1 MPPSPSTRPHG
12 SEPPIR
18 DRGDACPGALRLH
31 SAADGHLA
39 RVRLPAGDLTV
50 RQAKALADA
59 ADRLGDGHLSLTSR
73 GNAELRGLPDDCGGR
88 LAALLRDAGLLPSE
102 RHERI
107 RNILASPL
115 AGLDRHT
122 PSDVRLWARELDG
135 LLCTSESA
143 TALSGRFLFVLD
155 DGRGDVAALGG
166 DVSLVAEPAGT
177 EAPADHGDRS
187 GTGQPA
193 RPGGSAL
200 LRVGDD
206 PAALRIAGPDAP
218 RAALTAAEAFLSA
231 AEASG
236 AWRVRELP
244 AGHGLTARA
253 VAERLRGAGVE
264 CVLVAGATDVV
275 GAADVAAAAQVAGAE
290 AGAGTEAAPRTEAE
304 AGTETEAGTEA
315 APSTEAAP
323 GTKAVAEAPAANEA
337 SAPSSP
343 PYSASALTASA
354 PYAAP
359 APYPTPTPYADSSA
373 PGIIEGGDGAHALSV
388 LAPLGRLSVAQ
399 WRLLVAVAAADGDG
413 VLRLTP
419 WRGIVIPGLSAD
431 AAAARLRELAAA
443 GMITEPDSPWHR
455 IGACTG
461 RPGCAKSLTDVRAD
475 ATAAV
480 TAGSPVPAPV
490 SVSVSDPD
498 TCPDPVHLPGKPE
511 RGPGTEPEPGPK
523 PEPGLEPGPDN
534 SAPLHH
540 LPVYWS
546 GCERRCGHPH
556 GAWVDVLATADGYRV
571 SVVRPKTPP
580 APAAP
585 PGAPCPTS

>member
-1 MPPSPSTRPHG
+1 MPPSPSIRPHG

-50 RQAKALADA
+50 RQAEALADA

-73 GNAELRGLPDDCGGR
+73 GNAELRGLPDDCGSR

-122 PSDVRLWARELDG
+122 PSDVRWWARELDG

-166 DVSLVAEPAGT
+166 DVSLVAEPAGGGGPAEPGGQPETRASAKPGDQPGT
-177 EAPADHGDRS
+177 EVSAKPGDQPGTEVSAEPGDRF
-187 GTGQPA
+187 GAGRPA
-193 RPGGSAL
+193 RPGCSAL

-218 RAALTAAEAFLSA
+218 RAALITAEAFLSA
-231 AEASG
+231 AETSGTG

-244 AGHGLTARA
+244 AGHGLTARG
-253 VAERLRGAGVE
+253 VAERLRGAGVGFE
-264 CVLVAGATDVV
+264 FVAGATD
-275 GAADVAAAAQVAGAE
+275 
-290 AGAGTEAAPRTEAE
+290 
-304 AGTETEAGTEA
+304 
-315 APSTEAAP
+315 
-323 GTKAVAEAPAANEA
+323 
-337 SAPSSP
+337 
-343 PYSASALTASA
+343 
-354 PYAAP
+354 AAP
-359 APYPTPTPYADSSA
+359 APGPPPTPYADSSA
-373 PGIIEGGDGAHALSV
+373 PGVIEGRDGARALSV
-388 LAPLGRLSVAQ
+388 LAPLGRVSVAQ
-399 WRLLVAVAAADGDG
+399 WRLLAGVAAADGDG
-413 VLRLTP
+413 TFRLTP
-419 WRGIVIPGLSAD
+419 WRGIVIPGLAGD

-443 GMITEPDSPWHR
+443 GLITDPDSPWYR

-461 RPGCAKSLTDVRAD
+461 RPGCAKSRTDVRAD

-480 TAGSPVPAPV
+480 TAGTPVPVSVSVPVSAPV
-490 SVSVSDPD
+490 SVSGPDICSDAVPG
-498 TCPDPVHLPGKPE
+498 LPGEP
-511 RGPGTEPEPGPK
+511 GPGPRQGPRPEPKPGPGPGPGPGPK
-523 PEPGLEPGPDN
+523 PGQEPGPEPGQGTGPGPETA
-534 SAPLHH
+534 APRHH

-580 APAAP
+580 TPAAP
-585 PGAPCPTS
+585 PAAPCSTS

>member
-50 RQAKALADA
+50 RQAEALADA

-275 GAADVAAAAQVAGAE
+275 GAADVAAAAQVAGA
-290 AGAGTEAAPRTEAE
+290 
-304 AGTETEAGTEA
+304 GTEA
-315 APSTEAAP
+315 APS
-323 GTKAVAEAPAANEA
+323 TKAVAEAPAANEA
-337 SAPSSP
+337 S
-343 PYSASALTASA
+343 
-354 PYAAP
+354 
-359 APYPTPTPYADSSA
+359 TPTPYADSSA

-443 GMITEPDSPWHR
+443 GLITEPDSPWHR

-480 TAGSPVPAPV
+480 TAGSPVPTPVSV

-523 PEPGLEPGPDN
+523 PNPEPGPGPKPQPGLEPGPDN

>member
-1 MPPSPSTRPHG
+1 MLAAMPPSPSTRPHG

-50 RQAKALADA
+50 RQAEALADA
-59 ADRLGDGHLSLTSR
+59 ADRLGDGRLSLTSR
-73 GNAELRGLPDDCGGR
+73 GNAELRGLPDDCGSR

-115 AGLDRHT
+115 AGLDLHT

-166 DVSLVAEPAGT
+166 DVSLVAEPTGTGAPAGHGDQAET
-177 EAPADHGDRS
+177 EVPADHG
-187 GTGQPA
+187 GQIGPGHPA
-193 RPGGSAL
+193 SPGGSAL

-206 PAALRIAGPDAP
+206 PAALRIAGPDAA
-218 RAALTAAEAFLSA
+218 RAALTAAEAFLST
-231 AEASG
+231 AEASGTG

-244 AGHGLTARA
+244 AGHALTARV
-253 VAERLRGAGVE
+253 VAERLRGAGVGFE
-264 CVLVAGATDVV
+264 FVGGGTARAG
-275 GAADVAAAAQVAGAE
+275 VAAAAQVADAE
-290 AGAGTEAAPRTEAE
+290 SAAAAE
-304 AGTETEAGTEA
+304 VPA
-315 APSTEAAP
+315 SD
-323 GTKAVAEAPAANEA
+323 EAPAPDGTP
-337 SAPSSP
+337 APGSP
-343 PYSASALTASA
+343 PYSTSALTTSG

-359 APYPTPTPYADSSA
+359 APYPTPVPYADSSA
-373 PGIIEGGDGAHALSV
+373 PGVIEGRGGVRALSV

-399 WRLLVAVAAADGDG
+399 WRLLATVAAADGDG

-419 WRGIVIPGLSAD
+419 WRGIVVPGLSAD
-431 AAAARLRELAAA
+431 AAAVRLRELAGA
-443 GMITEPDSPWHR
+443 GLITDPDSPWHR
-455 IGACTG
+455 VGACTG
-461 RPGCAKSLTDVRAD
+461 RPGCAKSRTDVRAD

-480 TAGSPVPAPV
+480 TAGTPVPVSKSGPV
-490 SVSVSDPD
+490 SVSVSGAD
-498 TCPDPVHLPGKPE
+498 TCPDPVRLPHDPE
-511 RGPGTEPEPGPK
+511 PGPGPRPAPEPEPGPA
-523 PEPGLEPGPDN
+523 PGPDD
-534 SAPLHH
+534 PVPRRP

-571 SVVRPKTPP
+571 SVVRPKDPP

-585 PGAPCPTS
+585 PCPTS

>member
-50 RQAKALADA
+50 RQAEGLADA
-59 ADRLGDGHLSLTSR
+59 ADQLGDGHLSLTSR
-73 GNAELRGLPDDCGGR
+73 GNAELRGLPDDCGSR
-88 LAALLRDAGLLPSE
+88 LAALLRDADLLPSE

-166 DVSLVAEPAGT
+166 DVSLVAEPTGAG
-177 EAPADHGDRS
+177 APADHGDQS
-187 GTGQPA
+187 GPGHPA
-193 RPGGSAL
+193 RPGCTAL

-206 PAALRIAGPDAP
+206 PAALRIAGPDVP
-218 RAALTAAEAFLSA
+218 RAALTAADAFLSA
-231 AEASG
+231 AETSGTG

-244 AGHGLTARA
+244 AGHALTAQV
-253 VAERLRGAGVE
+253 VAERLHAAGIRAVH
-264 CVLVAGATDVV
+264 
-275 GAADVAAAAQVAGAE
+275 
-290 AGAGTEAAPRTEAE
+290 
-304 AGTETEAGTEA
+304 
-315 APSTEAAP
+315 
-323 GTKAVAEAPAANEA
+323 VAE
-337 SAPSSP
+337 
-343 PYSASALTASA
+343 TATGTRTTA
-354 PYAAP
+354 
-359 APYPTPTPYADSSA
+359 ADSSA
-373 PGIIEGGDGAHALSV
+373 PGIIEGRDGVRALSV

-399 WRLLVAVAAADGDG
+399 WRLLVGVAAAEGDG

-419 WRGIVIPGLSAD
+419 WRGLVIPGLSAD
-431 AAAARLRELAAA
+431 VAAARLRELAAA
-443 GMITEPDSPWHR
+443 GLITDPDSPWHR

-461 RPGCAKSLTDVRAD
+461 RPGCAKSRTDVRAD

-480 TAGSPVPAPV
+480 TAGTPVPV
-490 SVSVSDPD
+490 SVSGSGPD
-498 TCPDPVHLPGKPE
+498 ACPDPVRLLS
-511 RGPGTEPEPGPK
+511 EPEPGPK
-523 PEPGLEPGPDN
+523 PGPEPKLGPVPEPGPDTP
-534 SAPLHH
+534 APRHP

-580 APAAP
+580 APAASP
-585 PGAPCPTS
+585 AAPCPTS

>member
-1 MPPSPSTRPHG
+1 MLAAMPPSPSTRPHG

-50 RQAKALADA
+50 RQAEALADA

-122 PSDVRLWARELDG
+122 PSDVRLWARDLDG
-135 LLCTSESA
+135 LLCTSESV

-155 DGRGDVAALGG
+155 DGRVDVAALGG

-177 EAPADHGDRS
+177 EAPADHADQS
-187 GTGQPA
+187 GTAHPA
-193 RPGGSAL
+193 RPTGSAL
-200 LRVGDD
+200 LRIGDG
-206 PAALRIAGPDAP
+206 PTALRIAGPDAP
-218 RAALTAAEAFLSA
+218 RAALTAAEAFLAA
-231 AEASG
+231 AEASGSG

-244 AGHGLTARA
+244 PGHGLTARG
-253 VAERLRGAGVE
+253 VAERLRGAGIG
-264 CVLVAGATDVV
+264 CAFVAGAM
-275 GAADVAAAAQVAGAE
+275 DVAGGAE
-290 AGAGTEAAPRTEAE
+290 
-304 AGTETEAGTEA
+304 
-315 APSTEAAP
+315 
-323 GTKAVAEAPAANEA
+323 V
-337 SAPSSP
+337 
-343 PYSASALTASA
+343 
-354 PYAAP
+354 AP
-359 APYPTPTPYADSSA
+359 APYPAPVPYSDSSA
-373 PGIIEGGDGAHALSV
+373 PGIVEGRDGVRALSV

-399 WRLLVAVAAADGDG
+399 WRLLAGVAAADGEG
-413 VLRLTP
+413 ALRLTP

-431 AAAARLRELAAA
+431 VASVRLRELAAA
-443 GMITEPDSPWHR
+443 GLITDPDSPWHR

-461 RPGCAKSLTDVRAD
+461 RPGCAKSRTDVRGD

-480 TAGSPVPAPV
+480 MAGTPVPV
-490 SVSVSDPD
+490 SVSSPD
-498 TCPDPVHLPGKPE
+498 TCSDAVPRLPGEPGPGPTPAPGPGPGAG
-511 RGPGTEPEPGPK
+511 RGPG
-523 PEPGLEPGPDN
+523 PGPDN
-534 SAPLHH
+534 PAPRHH

-571 SVVRPKTPP
+571 SVVPPKTPP

-585 PGAPCPTS
+585 APPAAPRPTS

>member
-1 MPPSPSTRPHG
+1 MLAAMPPSPSTRPHG

-39 RVRLPAGDLTV
+39 RVRLPAGDLTA
-50 RQAKALADA
+50 RQAEALADA

-73 GNAELRGLPDDCGGR
+73 GNTELRGLPDDCGSR

-166 DVSLVAEPAGT
+166 DVSLVAEPTGT
-177 EAPADHGDRS
+177 GAPADHGDQP
-187 GTGQPA
+187 GPGHPA
-193 RPGGSAL
+193 RPGRTAL

-218 RAALTAAEAFLSA
+218 RAALTAADAFLSA
-231 AEASG
+231 AETSG
-236 AWRVRELP
+236 TGTWRVRELP
-244 AGHGLTARA
+244 AGHALTAQG
-253 VAERLRGAGVE
+253 VAERLRGAGVGFE
-264 CVLVAGATDVV
+264 F
-275 GAADVAAAAQVAGAE
+275 VAAAADVTAAAQEAGAE
-290 AGAGTEAAPRTEAE
+290 AGTGSVAGAEVPASDEAAAPN
-304 AGTETEAGTEA
+304 GT
-315 APSTEAAP
+315 P
-323 GTKAVAEAPAANEA
+323 
-337 SAPSSP
+337 APSSP
-343 PYSASALTASA
+343 PYSASALTSSA
-354 PYAAP
+354 PSAAP
-359 APYPTPTPYADSSA
+359 APYPAPVPYADSSA
-373 PGIIEGGDGAHALSV
+373 PGVIEGRDGVRALSV

-399 WRLLVAVAAADGDG
+399 WRLLVGVAAADGDG

-443 GMITEPDSPWHR
+443 GLITDPDSPWHR

-461 RPGCAKSLTDVRAD
+461 RPGCAKSRTDVRAD

-480 TAGSPVPAPV
+480 TAGTPVPVSAAVSP
-490 SVSVSDPD
+490 SVSLSVSGPD
-498 TCPDPVHLPGKPE
+498 TCPDPVRPPG
-511 RGPGTEPEPGPK
+511 EPEPGPRPA
-523 PEPGLEPGPDN
+523 PEPGPGLGPGPGPGPGLGPGP
-534 SAPLHH
+534 APAPAPAPNNPAPRHH

-571 SVVRPKTPP
+571 SVVRPKNPP

-585 PGAPCPTS
+585 PAAPCATS

>member
-1 MPPSPSTRPHG
+1 MLAAMPPSPSTRPHG

-50 RQAKALADA
+50 RQAEALADA

-177 EAPADHGDRS
+177 EAPADHGDQS

-231 AEASG
+231 AEASGSG

-275 GAADVAAAAQVAGAE
+275 GAADVAAAAQVAGA
-290 AGAGTEAAPRTEAE
+290 
-304 AGTETEAGTEA
+304 GTEA
-315 APSTEAAP
+315 APS
-323 GTKAVAEAPAANEA
+323 TKAVAEAPAANEA
-337 SAPSSP
+337 S
-343 PYSASALTASA
+343 
-354 PYAAP
+354 
-359 APYPTPTPYADSSA
+359 TPTPYADSSA

-443 GMITEPDSPWHR
+443 GLITEPDSPWHR

-523 PEPGLEPGPDN
+523 PNPEPGPGPKPQPGLEPGPDN

-585 PGAPCPTS
+585 PSAPCPTS

>member
-1 MPPSPSTRPHG
+1 MLAAMPPSPSTRPHG

-50 RQAKALADA
+50 RQAEALADA

-135 LLCTSESA
+135 LLCASESA

-177 EAPADHGDRS
+177 EAPADHGDQS

-218 RAALTAAEAFLSA
+218 RAALTAAETFLSA
-231 AEASG
+231 AEASGSG

-275 GAADVAAAAQVAGAE
+275 GAADVAAAARV
-290 AGAGTEAAPRTEAE
+290 AGAGTEAAP
-304 AGTETEAGTEA
+304 
-315 APSTEAAP
+315 S
-323 GTKAVAEAPAANEA
+323 TKAVAEAPAANEA
-337 SAPSSP
+337 S
-343 PYSASALTASA
+343 
-354 PYAAP
+354 
-359 APYPTPTPYADSSA
+359 TPTPYADSSA

-443 GMITEPDSPWHR
+443 GLITEPDSPWHR

-490 SVSVSDPD
+490 SVSVSVSDPD

-511 RGPGTEPEPGPK
+511 RGPGTEPEPGPKPNPEPGPGPK

>member
-1 MPPSPSTRPHG
+1 MPPSPSIRPQG
-12 SEPPIR
+12 AEPPIR

-50 RQAKALADA
+50 RQAEALADA

-73 GNAELRGLPDDCGGR
+73 GNAELRGLADGCGGR

-102 RHERI
+102 RHERV

-135 LLCTSESA
+135 LLCASESA

-166 DVSLVAEPAGT
+166 DVSLVAERGGAGSGGLSEAGCPAG
-177 EAPADHGDRS
+177 AG
-187 GTGQPA
+187 GT
-193 RPGGSAL
+193 AL

-218 RAALTAAEAFLSA
+218 RAALTAAEAFLTA
-231 AEASG
+231 AAASGSG

-244 AGHGLTARA
+244 DGHGLTARA
-253 VAERLRGAGVE
+253 VAERLRAAGIGCAEVAGEVAAGVAAE
-264 CVLVAGATDVV
+264 VSGDAT
-275 GAADVAAAAQVAGAE
+275 G
-290 AGAGTEAAPRTEAE
+290 
-304 AGTETEAGTEA
+304 
-315 APSTEAAP
+315 
-323 GTKAVAEAPAANEA
+323 
-337 SAPSSP
+337 
-343 PYSASALTASA
+343 
-354 PYAAP
+354 AP
-359 APYPTPTPYADSSA
+359 APASVPYADSSA
-373 PGIIEGGDGAHALSV
+373 PGVIEGSDGARALSV

-399 WRLLVAVAAADGDG
+399 WRLLTAVAAEDGAG
-413 VLRLTP
+413 ALRLTP
-419 WRGIVIPGLSAD
+419 WRGVVIPGLSAD
-431 AAAARLRELAAA
+431 TAAPRLRELSAA
-443 GMITEPDSPWHR
+443 GLITDPDSPWHR
-455 IGACTG
+455 VGACTG
-461 RPGCAKSLTDVRAD
+461 RPGCAKSRTDVRAD

-480 TAGSPVPAPV
+480 TAGAPVP
-490 SVSVSDPD
+490 
-498 TCPDPVHLPGKPE
+498 G
-511 RGPGTEPEPGPK
+511 EPGPQ
-523 PEPGLEPGPDN
+523 PAALRR
-534 SAPLHH
+534 

-556 GAWVDVLATADGYRV
+556 GAWVDVLATAEGYRV
-571 SVVRPKTPP
+571 SVVQPQSTPAPYP

-585 PGAPCPTS
+585 SAAPCPATS

>member
-1 MPPSPSTRPHG
+1 MLAAMPPSPSTRPHG

-50 RQAKALADA
+50 RQAEALADA

-73 GNAELRGLPDDCGGR
+73 GNAELRGLPDDCGSR

-122 PSDVRLWARELDG
+122 PSDVRLWARELDE

-143 TALSGRFLFVLD
+143 PALSGRFLFVLD

-166 DVSLVAEPAGT
+166 DVSLVAEPTGT
-177 EAPADHGDRS
+177 GAPADHGELSAAS
-187 GTGQPA
+187 GPA
-193 RPGGSAL
+193 GSGGTAL

-206 PAALRIAGPDAP
+206 PAALRIAGPDVP
-218 RAALTAAEAFLSA
+218 RAALTAAEAFLTA
-231 AEASG
+231 AAASGSG

-244 AGHGLTARA
+244 DGHGLTARA
-253 VAERLRGAGVE
+253 VAKRLRAAGIGCAE
-264 CVLVAGATDVV
+264 VAGA
-275 GAADVAAAAQVAGAE
+275 
-290 AGAGTEAAPRTEAE
+290 P
-304 AGTETEAGTEA
+304 
-315 APSTEAAP
+315 
-323 GTKAVAEAPAANEA
+323 APA
-337 SAPSSP
+337 SV
-343 PYSASALTASA
+343 
-354 PYAAP
+354 
-359 APYPTPTPYADSSA
+359 PYADSTRHAGSVPCADASVPYAASSA
-373 PGIIEGGDGAHALSV
+373 PGVIEGSDGARALSV

-399 WRLLVAVAAADGDG
+399 WRLLTAVAAEDGAG
-413 VLRLTP
+413 ALRLTP

-431 AAAARLRELAAA
+431 TAVPRLRALSAA
-443 GMITEPDSPWHR
+443 GMITDPDSPWHR

-461 RPGCAKSLTDVRAD
+461 RPGCAKSRTDVRAD

-480 TAGSPVPAPV
+480 MAGTPI
-490 SVSVSDPD
+490 
-498 TCPDPVHLPGKPE
+498 PG
-511 RGPGTEPEPGPK
+511 EPGQQPAA
-523 PEPGLEPGPDN
+523 LRR
-534 SAPLHH
+534 

-556 GAWVDVLATADGYRV
+556 GAWVDVLATAEGYRV
-571 SVVRPKTPP
+571 SAVRPQSTPAPPP
-580 APAAP
+580 APATPSA
-585 PGAPCPTS
+585 APCPTTS